1 VGRFPVAVG
10 RGASKFWWSLSIYAR
25 RRLVFAVGFAAV
37 IALIVLVAVPALPC
51 QAPGG
56 DVCPPSDDA
65 VHLAPGDSLAYLHVN
80 VDSDTEQFK
89 AADSLAAQLPSLTQQ
104 VVGRLLSQ
112 IPGPRGNPPDFARD
126 VAPWFGGEAAIALI
140 PAGAGAAEEVQLLE
154 VSNSAG
160 AQSFADSIASGK
172 PQKTRYR
179 DVEVQTDRRG
189 LATAEVG
196 GFLAIGRESGI
207 RDVIDA
213 QSGAKGTGSLA
224 DDPAAV
230 AARSALPEE
239 RLADVYLS
247 RGGIARLVANP
258 RGPFSTFAS
267 VVSPGASRGVAAA
280 LVVSDGGLDV
290 DVRSELDPEKAK
302 AHPGFFSAFPSFKPT
317 LSGSLPADSLG
328 YVGVGDPGTT
338 LRSLLEQASTQEPG
352 LAAAVSAL
360 VKQVKNLGGVD
371 LGALLPSLGD
381 EGAFAL
387 EPSPGAGGGATQGT
401 PPSTGSL
408 PGSETPFVL
417 FLGKGVDEK
426 GAGAALAGLEKPLAK
441 ALGSGSQTPA
451 FRKHKVGGVTAHSLP
466 LSNTVDL
473 TYAIVESALVIATDP
488 AGVQQVASGG
498 DRLGDAD
505 PYRQATGG
513 LPGSV
518 SVLGY
523 VNLQGVISLAELAG
537 LAEDPAYTTF
547 AAEIRKL
554 EALGLSVQSSDSQLA
569 TDLRLVVGQGTSSA
583 GGALPGAAPT
593 G

>member
-1 VGRFPVAVG
+1 VAVG
-10 RGASKFWWSLSIYAR
+10 RGAAKFWWSLSIYTR
-25 RRLVFAVGFAAV
+25 RRFVFAVGVAAV

-80 VDSDTEQFK
+80 VDSDTDQFK
-89 AADSLAAQLPSLTQQ
+89 AADALAARLPSLTQQ

-112 IPGPRGNPPDFARD
+112 IPGPGGNPPDFAHD

-154 VSNSAG
+154 VSDPAG
-160 AQSFADSIASGK
+160 AQGYANSISSGK

-179 DVEVQTDRRG
+179 NVEVQTDRRG

-196 GFLAIGRESGI
+196 GFLAIGRASGI

-213 QSGAKGTGSLA
+213 HSGAKGTSSLA
-224 DDPAAV
+224 DDPAAS
-230 AARSALPEE
+230 AARSALPDE
-239 RLADVYLS
+239 RLADAYLS
-247 RGGIARLVANP
+247 AGGIARLVASP
-258 RGPFSTFAS
+258 RGPLSTFAS

-280 LVVSDGGLDV
+280 LVASDDGLDV
-290 DVRSELDPEKAK
+290 DVRSELDAEKAK
-302 AHPGFFSAFPSFKPT
+302 ANPGFFSAFPSFEPS

-352 LAAAVSAL
+352 LAAAVGAL
-360 VKQVKNLGGVD
+360 FKQVKNLGGVNLEAD
-371 LGALLPSLGD
+371 LLPSLGG
-381 EGAFAL
+381 EAAFAL
-387 EPSPGAGGGATQGT
+387 EPSPGAGGGANQAT
-401 PPSTGSL
+401 PPSAGSL
-408 PGSETPFVL
+408 VGSQTPFLL
-417 FLGKGVDEK
+417 FLGKGIDETRASK
-426 GAGAALAGLEKPLAK
+426 ALAGLEDPLAK
-441 ALGSGSQTPA
+441 ALGSASQAPT
-451 FRKHKVGGVTAHSLP
+451 FRKHKVGGVAAHSLP

-473 TYAIVESALVIATDP
+473 TYAIVDSALVIATDP
-488 AGVQQVASGG
+488 AGVEQVASGG

-505 PYRQATGG
+505 LYRQATGG

-518 SVLGY
+518 SLLGY
-523 VNLQGVISLAELAG
+523 VNLQDVVSLAERAG
-537 LAEDPAYTTF
+537 LAQDPAYTTF

-554 EALGLSVQSSDSQLA
+554 EALGLGVQSSESQLA
-569 TDLRLVVGQGTSSA
+569 TDLRLVIGEGTSSA
-583 GGALPGAAPT
+583 AGAPLPGAAPT